1 MRREEAEMDEGR
13 GREEEGGRGRVWGY
27 LIMTGPEAANVG
39 TY

>member
-13 GREEEGGRGRVWGY
+13 GRERGRVWGY